1 MYLTLRTKE
10 IQETIESYVRL
21 SHAMTTN
28 NTFGLTAPEQILDMQ
43 ALSRL
48 IISLLHLVVMKI
60 LLDFLSGFNISP
72 PGLLQNSMEMKKLA
86 YTDCQFDKGFC
97 WYYGCP
103 SYQ

>member
-21 SHAMTTN
+21 SHAMATN
-28 NTFGLTAPEQILDMQ
+28 NTFGLTAPEQIADMQ
-43 ALSRL
+43 AVSRL

-72 PGLLQNSMEMKKLA
+72 PGLI
-86 YTDCQFDKGFC
+86 
-97 WYYGCP
+97 
-103 SYQ
+103 

>member
-10 IQETIESYVRL
+10 IQETIESYVGL
-21 SHAMTTN
+21 CHVMTTN

-43 ALSRL
+43 AVSRL

-72 PGLLQNSMEMKKLA
+72 PGLI
-86 YTDCQFDKGFC
+86 
-97 WYYGCP
+97 
-103 SYQ
+103 

>member
-1 MYLTLRTKE
+1 MLRTKE

-21 SHAMTTN
+21 SHVMTTN

-43 ALSRL
+43 AVSRL

-72 PGLLQNSMEMKKLA
+72 PGL
-86 YTDCQFDKGFC
+86 
-97 WYYGCP
+97 
-103 SYQ
+103 

>member
-28 NTFGLTAPEQILDMQ
+28 NTFDLTAPEQILDMQ
-43 ALSRL
+43 AVSRL

-72 PGLLQNSMEMKKLA
+72 PGLI
-86 YTDCQFDKGFC
+86 
-97 WYYGCP
+97 
-103 SYQ
+103 